1 MYNSN
6 RVQVYHEDVRVGEM
20 EIHPP
25 REDDV
30 MKERKKKVMEEV
42 KMGIKIS
49 SFSQPSKRCTPL
61 AVLTTISSSG
71 LCFKLEASPTP
82 AHEPLSV
89 FHSSCLRDQKV
100 YYTLWKHLRALLRLC
115 TKVIN
120 T

>member
-20 EIHPP
+20 EIHALK
-25 REDDV
+25 EDDV
-30 MKERKKKVMEEV
+30 MKERKKKVMAEV

-49 SFSQPSKRCTPL
+49 GFSQPSKRCTPL

-82 AHEPLSV
+82 AAHDPLSV

-100 YYTLWKHLRALLRLC
+100 YYYLVEHLRPNSDDALKL
-115 TKVIN
+115 
-120 T
+120 

>member
-30 MKERKKKVMEEV
+30 MKQRAVMEEV